1 MRGSCITGIV
11 LLVAAL
17 HVAVVGMLF
26 GPRHA
31 GYLVSAAL
39 SATLIWGGVFVL
51 NERKRPAGA
60 VARVVVG
67 LAVQQ
72 VAYQI
77 WRSQLGGFWWPLG
90 QFGALQ
96 GLVARG
102 IWRFAP

>member
-1 MRGSCITGIV
+1 MRGSCVTEIV

-17 HVAVVGMLF
+17 HVAVASLVL

-31 GYLVSAAL
+31 GYLMSAAL

-51 NERKRPAGA
+51 HERKRSAGA
-60 VARVVVG
+60 VAGVVVG

-72 VAYQI
+72 VAYQV
-77 WRSQLGGFWWPLG
+77 WRSELGGFWWPLG
-90 QFGALQ
+90 QFWALQ
-96 GLVARG
+96 CLVAWS